1 MSANLVLTCRCHWS
15 WKSLPVLGCSGASTK
30 ICSEAA
36 VDDDRCLA
44 RRLTEAWRSIFDIS
58 TWPRPTF
65 LSLCES
71 LIEFIESKPSAKKDI
86 SREMADGAQPVAS
99 ATP

>member
-1 MSANLVLTCRCHWS
+1 MSANPAFTCRCHWS
-15 WKSLPVLGCSGASTK
+15 WRTLSVLGCRGASTK

-36 VDDDRCLA
+36 VDDDRYLA
-44 RRLTEAWRSIFDIS
+44 RRPTEAWRSIFDIS

-71 LIEFIESKPSAKKDI
+71 LIELIESNPSAKNDI
-86 SREMADGAQPVAS
+86 SREMADGAQPTTS